1 MRKIK
6 QHDSTSVVEDS
17 KAQEEIEIGSG
28 CFFGTVK
35 LPNNSQHD
43 DQSMFAGFN
52 NSEIMMGEDRVDSA
66 IDDINPNIIIEE
78 HHNNDNL
85 LLDGTILEEIKKTSP
100 STPTNFEQGLKPPI
114 PKTKTTSKMTNKK
127 KTMGDS
133 QVSIIRKAPI

>member
-1 MRKIK
+1 MK
-6 QHDSTSVVEDS
+6 QHDATSVVEDI

-35 LPNNSQHD
+35 QPNNSQHD

-66 IDDINPNIIIEE
+66 IDDINPNIIIED
-78 HHNNDNL
+78 HHNNANL
-85 LLDGTILEEIKKTSP
+85 ILDGTILEEIKKTSP
-100 STPTNFEQGLKPPI
+100 STPTNFEQALKPPI

-127 KTMGDS
+127 KTMVDS
-133 QVSIIRKAPI
+133 QVSMIRKAPI

>member
-1 MRKIK
+1 MK
-6 QHDSTSVVEDS
+6 QHDATSVVEDT
-17 KAQEEIEIGSG
+17 KAQGEIEIGSG

-35 LPNNSQHD
+35 QPNNSQHD

-66 IDDINPNIIIEE
+66 IDDINPNIIIED
-78 HHNNDNL
+78 HNNNANL

-100 STPTNFEQGLKPPI
+100 STPTNFEQALKPPI

-127 KTMGDS
+127 KKMVDS
-133 QVSIIRKAPI
+133 QVSMIRKAPL